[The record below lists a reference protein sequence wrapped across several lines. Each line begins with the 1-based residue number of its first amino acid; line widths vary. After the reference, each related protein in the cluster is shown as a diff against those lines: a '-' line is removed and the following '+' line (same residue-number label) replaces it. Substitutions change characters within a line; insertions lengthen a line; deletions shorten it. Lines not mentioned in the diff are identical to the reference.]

1 MKFRKL
7 SAAFA
12 AAAVALSFGGCLRY
26 SGDLL
31 QLTVSDESGSTLTQN
46 AEQQYTVEIP
56 NATSAAEGQT
66 ASDGLVTNADSS
78 TTGVAGN
85 AVSEPVNDVTA
96 AAADSQ
102 TSQPNEVITSNS
114 QSTPSTTA
122 ASNASATTAPS
133 SQTQSDA
140 STVSGLDVLK
150 SGNFYWKGRMQDET
164 GAVTPT
170 EMASTKDSLYMST
183 NLNGADVAMLIKGGT
198 TYIVYPKIKGYMNM
212 KLLMTASG
220 MDADMFDTSALDF
233 SSIGSLS
240 EATSQKNTQFDG
252 KDCVGYAFT
261 ESGATTEIFMSGNSF
276 LGMRSTDSS
285 GNTLSVMYVDYL
297 TGTVPADKSGLPVD
311 YTEYSGLK
319 AISFM
324 TELAKDMDIDTDTE
338 N

>member
-1 MKFRKL
+1 MKFRKF
-7 SAAFA
+7 SAVFA
-12 AAAVALSFGGCLRY
+12 AVAVALSFGGCLRY

-31 QLTVSDESGSTLTQN
+31 QLTVSGENDATSGQDS
-46 AEQQYTVEIP
+46 EQRYTVEYP
-56 NATSAAEGQT
+56 NATLAAESQT
-66 ASDGLVTNADSS
+66 ASDVLGTSADFS
-78 TTGVAGN
+78 TTGTTGN
-85 AVSEPVNDVTA
+85 TVSEPVNDATA
-96 AAADSQ
+96 AGADSQ
-102 TSQPNEVITSNS
+102 TSQPNDVTASNA
-114 QSTPSTTA
+114 QDTPSTTV
-122 ASNASATTAPS
+122 ASNASATTVAS

-164 GAVTPT
+164 GVVTPT

-297 TGTVPADKSGLPVD
+297 TGTVPDDKSGLPAD

-324 TELAKDMDIDTDTE
+324 TELAKDMDIDTE